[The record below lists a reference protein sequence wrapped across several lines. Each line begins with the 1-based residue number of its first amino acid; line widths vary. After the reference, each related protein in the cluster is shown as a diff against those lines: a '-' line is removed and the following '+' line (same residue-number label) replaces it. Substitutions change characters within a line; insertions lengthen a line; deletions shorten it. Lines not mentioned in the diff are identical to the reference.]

1 MTEEDSRDDAFHLTG
16 DRLGKFTILS
26 ELGRGSMG
34 VVYEAFQEDLKRK
47 VALKVLPANI
57 ALEKKQ
63 VERFRREAE
72 SAARLRHDNIIP
84 IYEIGH
90 AENTHYFVME
100 LVDGGSMTER
110 CRAHDDTIQEAARVA
125 HDCASGLAHAHE
137 RGVIHRDIKPANV
150 LVAKDG
156 RVVITDFGLARITE
170 SMSLTSTDA
179 IVGTPKYMS
188 PEQILRGTEKLD
200 GRSDIY
206 SLGAALYEVVAGRP
220 PIDAPSVQ
228 AFIRSVLEDRPPNP
242 RRFNK
247 KIPHDLA
254 TIVLRCLEK
263 NPADRY
269 QDGTAL
275 AADLKRFLSGERIH
289 AKPKGIAARTLETVR
304 RHRVI
309 ASLSAI
315 AIVAGISALVLWQ
328 SGEDSKRQ
336 LAGTTQE
343 LRFSER
349 IAAIRAMAASN
360 STADLG
366 RAIDEVEQLAQKM
379 PEHPE
384 LIAEREGLYA
394 RRAQQSILDGRF
406 GPALEDLRR
415 AGTRRNPFWFQ
426 MMLIEVGE
434 FDEAKSEAEKPG
446 TADDL
451 RKLTL
456 ARAQLEQD
464 RDFNGALDTL
474 ADVERDTA
482 FHHLTRAEA
491 HYSLGIQVEQ
501 TSAQLA
507 MGRFAGAQDELS
519 SLFEDSMTIREPWL
533 LVRIKWFREEVRA
546 RLGKKTNLGDVLLG
560 LGGSAQESIRQ
571 LTRLVKVETEAE
583 RENVIAF
590 VRAVLGLHGLRPETL
605 AAVMQD
611 EARRRLDQAND
622 PATEVRAFLLSSV
635 AYLSS
640 GQLADSARALSEAGD
655 IELGDAEID
664 ELNAYLYWGQS
675 LLAALVRQ
683 GYDTQ
688 ALAFSNQAWK
698 AALRVE
704 AFPHRVQLVTN
715 SLLLAERALA
725 LGKSEDVES
734 AKKAF
739 LELPADLQQLVAG
752 YLAAVSAAAS
762 DPDPAPGGDGSSDPQ
777 GSGR

>member
-1 MTEEDSRDDAFHLTG
+1 MTEEDSRDDAFHLAG

-110 CRAHDDTIQEAARVA
+110 CRAHDDVINEAARVA

-137 RGVIHRDIKPANV
+137 RGVIHRDIKPANI
-150 LVAKDG
+150 LVARDG

-254 TIVLRCLEK
+254 TIILRCLEK
-263 NPADRY
+263 NAADRY
-269 QDGTAL
+269 QDGASL
-275 AADLKRFLSGERIH
+275 VADLQRFLSGERIH
-289 AKPKGIAARTLETVR
+289 AKPKGIAARSLETVR

-309 ASLSAI
+309 ASLSAV
-315 AIVAGISALVLWQ
+315 AIVAGISALALWQ

-336 LAGTTQE
+336 LEGTTQE

-349 IAAIRAMAASN
+349 IAEIRAIAATN
-360 STADLG
+360 LG
-366 RAIDEVEQLAQKM
+366 RAIDEVEKLVQKM
-379 PEHPE
+379 PDNAEVT
-384 LIAEREGLYA
+384 AEREGLYA

-415 AGTRRNPFWFQ
+415 AGTLRDPFWFQ

-434 FDEAKSEAEKPG
+434 FDEAKSEAEEPG

-491 HYSLGIQVEQ
+491 HYSLGIQLEQ
-501 TSAQLA
+501 VSAERA
-507 MGRFAGAQDELS
+507 KGRFAGAQDELS
-519 SLFEDSMTIREPWL
+519 SLFEGSMSIREPWL

-571 LTRLVKVETEAE
+571 LTRLVEVDTEAE
-583 RENVIAF
+583 RDNVIAY
-590 VRAVLGLHGLRPETL
+590 VRAVLGLHGLGPETL

-611 EARRRLDQAND
+611 EAEKRLEAAKD
-622 PATEVRAFLLSSV
+622 PATEVRAYLLSSV

-640 GQLADSARALSEAGD
+640 GQLADSASALAEAD
-655 IELGDAEID
+655 DVDLGIAETD
-664 ELNAYLYWGQS
+664 ELKAYLYWGRS
-675 LLAALVRQ
+675 LLGALVRQ

-688 ALAFSNQAWK
+688 ALHFSIYACDF
-698 AALRVE
+698 ALGAE

-725 LGKSEDVES
+725 LGRAEDVES
-734 AKKAF
+734 AKQAF
-739 LELPADLQQLVAG
+739 LRLPEDLQQLVAG
-752 YLAAVSAAAS
+752 YLAAVNAAAS
-762 DPDPAPGGDGSSDPQ
+762 DPDPDPAPGGDDGPSDPQ
-777 GSGR
+777 EPGR